1 MGTLVI
7 LTKQAPAPIGPYSQ
21 GTKAQGTFVFT
32 AGQIALNPATGQIA
46 GDDISTQTRQVLEN
60 IKAILEAGGSGLGAV
75 VKTTVYL
82 RDMTEFGAMN
92 EVYGQ
97 YFADSPPART
107 TVEVSRLP
115 RDVRVEIE
123 AVGTVI
129 NR

>member
-1 MGTLVI
+1 MGTDTI
-7 LTKQAPAPIGPYSQ
+7 LTQQAPAPIGPYSQ
-21 GTKAQGTFVFT
+21 GTKARGTLVFT

-46 GDDISTQTRQVLEN
+46 GDDITTQTRQVLEN
-60 IKAILEAGGSGLGAV
+60 IKGILEAGGSGLGAV

-92 EVYGQ
+92 EVYGR
-97 YFADSPPART
+97 YFTESPPART

-129 NR
+129 NG

>member
-1 MGTLVI
+1 MGTDTI
-7 LTKQAPAPIGPYSQ
+7 LTQQAPAPIGPYSQ
-21 GTKAQGTFVFT
+21 GTKARGTLVFT
-32 AGQIALNPATGQIA
+32 AGQIALDPATGQIA
-46 GDDISTQTRQVLEN
+46 GDDITTQTRQVLEN
-60 IKAILEAGGSGLGAV
+60 IKGILEAGGSGLGAV

-92 EVYGQ
+92 EVYGR
-97 YFADSPPART
+97 YFTESPPART

-129 NR
+129 NG

>member
-1 MGTLVI
+1 MGADTI
-7 LTKQAPAPIGPYSQ
+7 LTTQAPAPIGPYSQ
-21 GTKAQGTFVFT
+21 GTRAQGTLVFT

-46 GDDISTQTRQVLEN
+46 GDDISAQTRQVLEN

-82 RDMTEFGAMN
+82 KDMTEFGVMN

-97 YFADSPPART
+97 YFAESPPART